1 MKFNDMKQH
10 DANDWKSRLG
20 MVYSTD
26 PDFRYTTDEV
36 EESETLPPD
45 KQTLRV
51 WLDRKQRA
59 GRVVTLVRGFRGTAA
74 DLEALGRML
83 KQRCGVG
90 GSVKEGEIIVQG
102 DHRDRHLRDPAACG
116 LRLQEG
122 GKMTRI
128 ANQTTGPNRTGPAKI
143 RAIRRIAPPA
153 TSGDG
158 DSLRPH
164 GADRS
169 PARRIGTTT

>member
-36 EESETLPPD
+36 EEPETLPPD

-90 GSVKEGEIIVQG
+90 GSVKEGEIIV
-102 DHRDRHLRDPAACG
+102 HRTA
-116 LRLQEG
+116 
-122 GKMTRI
+122 
-128 ANQTTGPNRTGPAKI
+128 PAKI

-164 GADRS
+164 DADRS

>member
-36 EESETLPPD
+36 EEPETLPPD

-102 DHRDRHLRDPAACG
+102 DHRDRIVEILLRAVCVMRTNRISVAGGCGWCDPADRTDFSRSGAVRAG
-116 LRLQEG
+116 RLVCD
-122 GKMTRI
+122 
-128 ANQTTGPNRTGPAKI
+128 PCH
-143 RAIRRIAPPA
+143 PPA
-153 TSGDG
+153 F
-158 DSLRPH
+158 LQP
-164 GADRS
+164 
-169 PARRIGTTT
+169 

>member
-36 EESETLPPD
+36 EEPETLPPD

-74 DLEALGRML
+74 DLEAL
-83 KQRCGVG
+83 
-90 GSVKEGEIIVQG
+90 EGEIIVQG
-102 DHRDRHLRDPAACG
+102 DHRDRIVEILLRAGYGCKKA
-116 LRLQEG
+116 G
-122 GKMTRI
+122 G
-128 ANQTTGPNRTGPAKI
+128 
-143 RAIRRIAPPA
+143 
-153 TSGDG
+153 
-158 DSLRPH
+158 
-164 GADRS
+164 
-169 PARRIGTTT
+169 

>member
-36 EESETLPPD
+36 EEPETLPPD

-90 GSVKEGEIIVQG
+90 
-102 DHRDRHLRDPAACG
+102 
-116 LRLQEG
+116 
-122 GKMTRI
+122 
-128 ANQTTGPNRTGPAKI
+128 
-143 RAIRRIAPPA
+143 PP
-153 TSGDG
+153 TVI
-158 DSLRPH
+158 LRPRDGRGEQQRCH
-164 GADRS
+164 EQRMSDGACQQVCF
-169 PARRIGTTT
+169 

>member
-36 EESETLPPD
+36 EEPETLPPD

-83 KQRCGVG
+83 KPV
-90 GSVKEGEIIVQG
+90 SYT
-102 DHRDRHLRDPAACG
+102 HLTLPTNSRV
-116 LRLQEG
+116 
-122 GKMTRI
+122 
-128 ANQTTGPNRTGPAKI
+128 
-143 RAIRRIAPPA
+143 
-153 TSGDG
+153 
-158 DSLRPH
+158 
-164 GADRS
+164 
-169 PARRIGTTT
+169 

>member
-36 EESETLPPD
+36 EEPETLPPD

-90 GSVKEGEIIVQG
+90 GSATTATASSRSCCVRATAARRRE
-102 DHRDRHLRDPAACG
+102 DDTDRKPDDRPEPH
-116 LRLQEG
+116 
-122 GKMTRI
+122 
-128 ANQTTGPNRTGPAKI
+128 RTG
-143 RAIRRIAPPA
+143 
-153 TSGDG
+153 
-158 DSLRPH
+158 
-164 GADRS
+164 
-169 PARRIGTTT
+169 